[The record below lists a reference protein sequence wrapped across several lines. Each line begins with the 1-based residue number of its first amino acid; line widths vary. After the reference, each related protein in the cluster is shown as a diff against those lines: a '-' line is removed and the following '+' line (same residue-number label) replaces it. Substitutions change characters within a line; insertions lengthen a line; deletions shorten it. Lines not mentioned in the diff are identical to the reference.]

1 MVPLVTF
8 FETEAA
14 QVVYLLLIFNRQCSF
29 KLISK
34 HLNNMIKRK
43 PIFTKTSKITR
54 FFFVTAVTA
63 LLFITCKSTQKPP
76 DPDFSIETSCD
87 RYFHDKIYYFP
98 SGGRPTLVDCDTVI
112 PQLPMELHVVFS
124 MYSRSTSGNTSLTFS
139 YKILKPDGGVL
150 FDTTGIVAFS
160 DVMNEKKGLI
170 TSRVSPQIVFSKNDT
185 PGVYK
190 IIVTAEDRINKTRAV
205 REKTIVLSSIPKS
218 AAPFDI
224 VSFNVWVHGYCNNPE
239 PSRAIEAF
247 SYFIES
253 ESSNDDAI
261 FWPVFYFFQCLFR
274 DNPWLQNQLV
284 ASFSANSVRLREY
297 TVFLLRSIN
306 YIKDNNSR
314 VIPDSLWKRFDKA
327 AENGFSEPFTLACM
341 SASPQVIEAAFY
353 YYGKYQMIKFLIECL
368 GLSTPSG
375 YETFR
380 THAHRYGKSC
390 SKFVDRESADRMSDN
405 AKKIL
410 GKAYSNH
417 SLIKTFC
424 DFAYEFD
431 DISAESKK
439 VLDEIT
445 SQTSMRKPT
454 H

>member
-1 MVPLVTF
+1 
-8 FETEAA
+8 
-14 QVVYLLLIFNRQCSF
+14 
-29 KLISK
+29 
-34 HLNNMIKRK
+34 MIL
-43 PIFTKTSKITR
+43 TKTNKITR
-54 FFFVTAVTA
+54 YFVVAAITASF
-63 LLFITCKSTQKPP
+63 FITCKSTQKLPA
-76 DPDFSIETSCD
+76 PDFFIATSCD
-87 RYFHDKIYYFP
+87 RYFHDKLYYFP
-98 SGGRPTLVDCDTVI
+98 TGGRPILADCDTAI
-112 PQLPMELHVVFS
+112 PQLPMELHVVFN
-124 MYSRSTSGNTSLTFS
+124 MYSRSVSGNTSLTFS
-139 YKILKPDGGVL
+139 YKILKPGGEVF
-150 FDTTGIVAFS
+150 FDTAGIEAFS
-160 DVMNEKKGLI
+160 GVTNDRMGLMA
-170 TSRVSPQIVFSKNDT
+170 SRVSPLITFSKDDK

-190 IIVTAEDRINKTRAV
+190 LIVTAENRINMTTTA

-218 AAPFDI
+218 AVPFDI
-224 VSFNVWVHGYCNNPE
+224 VSFNVWVHNYCNNPD

-274 DNPWLQNQLV
+274 DNPRLQNQLV
-284 ASFSANSVRLREY
+284 ESFSANSVRLREY

-306 YIKDNNSR
+306 YNKDNNSR
-314 VIPDSLWKRFDKA
+314 VIPDSLWKKFDKA

-341 SASPQVIEAAFY
+341 STSPQVIEAAFY

-390 SKFVDRESADRMSDN
+390 VQFVDRESANKMSDN

-424 DFAYEFD
+424 DFAHEFD

-439 VLDEIT
+439 VLKEIT
-445 SQTSMRKPT
+445 GQTSTRKST
-454 H
+454 Y